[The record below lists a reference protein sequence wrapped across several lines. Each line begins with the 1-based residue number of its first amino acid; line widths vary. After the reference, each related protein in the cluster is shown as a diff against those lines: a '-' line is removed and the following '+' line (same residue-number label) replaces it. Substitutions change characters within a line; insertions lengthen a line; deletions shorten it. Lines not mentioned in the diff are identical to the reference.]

1 MKRVRVAVVGVGHL
15 GKHHARLYKTLPGAT
30 LVGVCDSDA
39 ARAAAVAKEY
49 ATEAISDFTALFG
62 RVDAVSVSVPTVGHH
77 AVAKEFLARGVACLV
92 EKPMT
97 KTIAEGEELVSL
109 ARAKKATLQ
118 VGHIERFNPAFR
130 AIEGVIKRPRFIEI
144 HRLSPFRFR
153 STDIDV
159 VYDLMI
165 HDLDIVLSLVR
176 SKVVRLDAV
185 GVSLLFGSE
194 DIANAR
200 LEFENGCVAN
210 ITSSRISDKAMR
222 KIRLFSDEGYASID
236 TGEKS
241 ARFYKTTPQLGEAL
255 AKLPKDREPSI
266 GDIAAIPREFYDI
279 REIAVPNEE
288 PLANELAS
296 FIDCVAADRE
306 PVVTGEDGLA
316 ALRLAEQVL
325 AEIRTH
331 RWK

>member
-1 MKRVRVAVVGVGHL
+1 VTRVAVVGVGHL
-15 GKHHARLYKTLPGAT
+15 GKHHARLYKTVPGAT

-39 ARAAAVAKEY
+39 ARAQAVAKEHG
-49 ATEAISDFTALFG
+49 TEAFGDFRALIG
-62 RVDAVSVSVPTVGHH
+62 KVDAVSVSVPTVGHH
-77 AVAKEFLARGVACLV
+77 AIAKEFLAKGVACLV

-97 KTIAEGEELVSL
+97 KTIAEAEELVKL
-109 ARAKKATLQ
+109 ARANRATLQ
-118 VGHIERFNPAFR
+118 VGHVERFNPAFR
-130 AIEGVIKRPRFIEI
+130 AVAGLITRPRVIEI

-165 HDLDIVLSLVR
+165 HDLDLVLSMVK
-176 SKVVRLDAV
+176 SKLIRLDAV
-185 GVSLLFGSE
+185 GVSLLFGTE

-200 LEFENGCVAN
+200 LEFENGTVAN

-222 KIRLFSDEGYASID
+222 KIRVFSEDGYASVD

-241 ARFYKTTPQLGEAL
+241 ARFYKTSPQLGEAL

-266 GDIAAIPREFYDI
+266 ADIAAIPREFYDI

-288 PLANELAS
+288 PLANELKS
-296 FIDCVAADRE
+296 FVEAVAQKKE

-316 ALRLAEQVL
+316 ALKLAEQVL
-325 AEIRTH
+325 AEIRAH

>member
-1 MKRVRVAVVGVGHL
+1 MLNVAVIGVGHL
-15 GKHHARLYKTLPGAT
+15 GKHHARLYKTVPGAA
-30 LVGVCDSDA
+30 LVGVCDSDPN
-39 ARAAAVAKEY
+39 RAQAVAKEY
-49 ATEAISDFTALFG
+49 ATEAFTDFKALFG
-62 RVDAVSVSVPTVGHH
+62 KVDAVSVSVPTIGHH
-77 AVAKEFLARGVACLV
+77 AIAREFLSRGIACLV

-97 KTIAEGEELVSL
+97 KTIAEAEELVTL
-109 ARAKKATLQ
+109 ARAHHATLQ
-118 VGHIERFNPAFR
+118 VGHVERFNPAFR
-130 AIEGVIKRPRFIEI
+130 AIAGVIQRPRFIEI

-165 HDLDIVLSLVR
+165 HDLDIVLSLVK
-176 SKVVRLDAV
+176 SPVARLDAV
-185 GVSLLFGSE
+185 GVSLLFGTE

-200 LEFENGCVAN
+200 LEFQNGCVAN

-241 ARFYKTTPQLGEAL
+241 ARFYKTTPQLAEAL
-255 AKLPKDREPSI
+255 SRLPKDREPSI
-266 GDIAAIPREFYDI
+266 ADIAQIPREFYEI
-279 REIAVPNEE
+279 REVSVPNEE
-288 PLANELAS
+288 PLANELKS
-296 FIDCVAADRE
+296 FVEAVAAKRE

-316 ALRLAEQVL
+316 ALKLAEQVL
-325 AEIRTH
+325 AEIRGH

>member
-1 MKRVRVAVVGVGHL
+1 MTRVAVVGVGHL
-15 GKHHARLYKTLPGAT
+15 GKHHARLYKSVPGAT

-39 ARAAAVAKEY
+39 ARAQAVAKEHG
-49 ATEAISDFTALFG
+49 TEAFSDFRALLG

-77 AVAKEFLARGVACLV
+77 AIAKEFLAKGVACLV

-97 KTIAEGEELVSL
+97 KTIAEAEELVTL
-109 ARAKKATLQ
+109 ARANKATLQ
-118 VGHIERFNPAFR
+118 VGHVERFNPAFR
-130 AIEGVIKRPRFIEI
+130 AVAGLITRPRVIEI

-165 HDLDIVLSLVR
+165 HDLDLVLSMVK
-176 SKVVRLDAV
+176 SKLVRLDAV
-185 GVSLLFGSE
+185 GVSLLFGTE

-200 LEFENGCVAN
+200 LEFENGTVAN

-222 KIRLFSDEGYASID
+222 KIRVFSEDGYASVD

-241 ARFYKTTPQLGEAL
+241 ARFYKTSPQLGEAL

-266 GDIAAIPREFYDI
+266 ADIAAIPREFYDI

-288 PLANELAS
+288 PLANELKS
-296 FIDCVAADRE
+296 FVEAVAQKKE

-316 ALRLAEQVL
+316 ALKLAEQVL
-325 AEIRTH
+325 AEIRSH
-331 RWK
+331 RWS